1 MLHALVLAAQALP
14 VGYRSKNTR
23 AEQAVALGLEGAV
36 VDGFGLSDF
45 TMRPAP
51 DFFRRCQAD
60 ADRIEIGNRVRHVK
74 GARTIQGVP
83 PLPASLTRPLT
94 TPDFSS
100 QFRFSDNRLELPAQS
115 AAPGVH
121 AAVAH
126 LQNSG
131 QALRLP
137 VPRSAPR
144 SAGN

>member
-100 QFRFSDNRLELPAQS
+100 QFRFWRQPVRTSGPVCGTGS
-115 AAPGVH
+115 ACR
-121 AAVAH
+121 
-126 LQNSG
+126 SG
-131 QALRLP
+131 
-137 VPRSAPR
+137 SF
-144 SAGN
+144 SKFWSGS

>member
-45 TMRPAP
+45 TMRPTP

-74 GARTIQGVP
+74 GARTIQGDP
-83 PLPASLTRPLT
+83 PLFAALRGRLRFSLVLSSRFSVLNEVRDLIHSCLT
-94 TPDFSS
+94 TP
-100 QFRFSDNRLELPAQS
+100 RTGPAGKFFYF
-115 AAPGVH
+115 PLLIF
-121 AAVAH
+121 H
-126 LQNSG
+126 LGS
-131 QALRLP
+131 
-137 VPRSAPR
+137 
-144 SAGN
+144 